1 MYKMLME
8 GWMDGWENSK
18 KYIYLYPLSLSQY
31 VRYRKNIFLCKAK
44 MYFIRFHS
52 YTYTYSILEKWVH
65 PHITAQKTN

>member
-1 MYKMLME
+1 
-8 GWMDGWENSK
+8 MDGKIVKNI
-18 KYIYLYPLSLSQY
+18 YIYILCLSRSMY
-31 VRYRKNIFLCKAK
+31 GIEKNIFLCKAK